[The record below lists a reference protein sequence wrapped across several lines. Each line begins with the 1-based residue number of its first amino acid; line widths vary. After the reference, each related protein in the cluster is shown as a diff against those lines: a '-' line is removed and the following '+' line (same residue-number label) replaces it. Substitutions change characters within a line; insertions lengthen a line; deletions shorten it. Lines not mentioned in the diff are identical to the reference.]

1 MSWKDTLAD
10 HYRITGSLTPLPG
23 EYDLNLLVTT
33 TDETRYVL
41 KVMRPDCDPAF
52 VELQCMVLEHL
63 ATLAPDLPV
72 PRLIRTATGAMYFNE
87 HDRYVW
93 LISALPGETY
103 ATFRPQTAA
112 LRTGLGQMAARL
124 DLALLSFT
132 HPELNRPLKWNL
144 LQAEWAYEHL
154 TVIHDPD
161 RRQLIAAVLE
171 TYLRLKPQLLSLEHT
186 TIHNDLN
193 DYNLLVSATDCGH
206 ITISGILD
214 FGDLCA
220 APRICEL
227 AIAAAYAVLDQSDP
241 IRALSELITGYHAE
255 WPLTATEID
264 LLWPLVR
271 TRLAVSVINA
281 ALMKQQRPDDPYV
294 TISEAAAWRLLTA
307 TAKTE
312 ADLVAARLRAACH
325 LPISDA
331 AEQVLAWLE
340 AESGHFAP
348 VLGHDL
354 THAPLVCLAVAE
366 RPLPQ
371 DPFMLTKAEANA
383 LTDSSPDTV
392 HIGRY
397 GEPRLIYTDAAF
409 FTDYQPLAERR
420 TIHLGVD
427 LFAPAGTPVCA
438 PLRGVVVAIEH
449 FNTPLDFGGMVVL
462 EHQTPHGNRFYTLYG
477 HLDPLSTHHIRPGSA
492 IEAGQLF
499 AALGNNTNNGG
510 WQPHLHFQLILD
522 LRAVAGSWP
531 GVAAPAEWEWW
542 RAVCPNPAPLLN
554 LPAAYVA
561 YQPLDQTNLLRER
574 RQHFAGNLRLSYTE
588 PCTFF
593 RGWRHYLFDELGH
606 TYLDAYNNVPHV
618 GHAHPR
624 LQAVV
629 AQQMQMLNTN
639 TRYLHPA
646 QIAFAHELLAKL
658 PPALSV
664 CFFVNSGSEANEL
677 ALRLARTYTG
687 ARDMITI
694 DHGYHG
700 HTTGAIDISAYKFN
714 HPAGSGKPDWVEV
727 ITAPDPYRGPYGAD
741 SERYAAEVDQA
752 LARIADRGR
761 RLAGFIAETFPSV
774 AGQIIPPP
782 GYLAAVYRR
791 VRAAG
796 GVCIA
801 DEVQTGLGRLGHYYW
816 AFESQNVVPD
826 IVVLGKP
833 LGNGHPIGA
842 VITTAEIARAF
853 DNGLEF
859 FSTFGGS
866 TLSCVIGREVLRIVD
881 EERLM
886 AHAAQIG
893 SELLAGLREL
903 QQRHLIIGDVRG
915 MGLFIGVEL
924 VTNRETLTP
933 ASAAAKYVKERLR
946 AERILIGTEGPY
958 DNVLKIRPP
967 LTFDRPALTILLERL
982 DAILN
987 ETFIIR
993 SVCL

>member
-1 MSWKDTLAD
+1 MAWSAALAH
-10 HYRITGSLTPLPG
+10 HYHINGTLTPLPG
-23 EYDLNLLVTT
+23 EYDLNLLVNATNGMQ
-33 TDETRYVL
+33 YVL
-41 KVMRPDCDPAF
+41 KVMRLDCDPAL
-52 VELQCMVLEHL
+52 VELQCAVLEHL

-72 PRLIRTATGAMYFNE
+72 PRLIRTATGAMYVNE

-112 LRTGLGQMAARL
+112 LRTSLGQMAAWL
-124 DLALLSFT
+124 DLALRSFT
-132 HPELNRPLKWNL
+132 HPALTRPLKWNL

-161 RRQLIAAVLE
+161 RRQLIATVLE
-171 TYLRLKPQLLSLEHT
+171 TYLHLKPQLLSLEHT

-193 DYNLLVSATDCGH
+193 DYNLLVSATDRGR

-227 AIAAAYAVLDQSDP
+227 AIAAAYAILDQADP
-241 IRALSELITGYHAE
+241 LRALSELVIGYHAE
-255 WPLTATEID
+255 WSLTATEID
-264 LLWPLVR
+264 LLWPLIR

-294 TISEAAAWRLLTA
+294 TVSEAAAWRLLMA

-331 AEQVLAWLE
+331 AERVLDWL
-340 AESGHFAP
+340 ASTCGHFAP
-348 VLGHDL
+348 ILGRDL
-354 THAPLVCLAVAE
+354 TNAPLVCMAVRE

-371 DPFMLTKAEANA
+371 NPFMLTETEANTLA
-383 LTDSSPDTV
+383 DPSLDTV
-392 HIGRY
+392 QIGRY

-409 FTDYQPLAERR
+409 FADSHPLAERR

-427 LFAPAGTPVCA
+427 LFAPPGTPVCA
-438 PLRGVVVAIEH
+438 PLEGVVVAIEQCS
-449 FNTPLDFGGMVVL
+449 TPLDFGGMVVL
-462 EHQTPHGNRFYTLYG
+462 EHRTPYGDRFYTLYG

-492 IEAGQLF
+492 IAAGQLF

-522 LRAVAGSWP
+522 LRVGAGSWP

-554 LPAAYVA
+554 LPAAYVE

-593 RGWRHYLFDELGH
+593 RGWRHYMFDELGN

-624 LQAVV
+624 LQAV
-629 AQQMQMLNTN
+629 AAHQMRMINTN

-646 QIAFAHELLAKL
+646 QIAFTHELMAKL
-658 PPALSV
+658 PPTLSV

-677 ALRLARTYTG
+677 ALRLARAYTG

-727 ITAPDPYRGPYGAD
+727 VMAPDPYRGPYG
-741 SERYAAEVDQA
+741 SNGEQYAAEVDQA
-752 LARIADRGR
+752 LVRISARGR

-791 VRAAG
+791 IRAAG

-866 TLSCVIGREVLRIVD
+866 TLSCVIGREVLRIIN

-886 AHAAQIG
+886 EHAARIG

-903 QQRHLIIGDVRG
+903 QQQHPIIGDVRG

-924 VTNRETLTP
+924 VTNRETRTP
-933 ASAAAKYVKERLR
+933 ATAAAMYVKERLR
-946 AERILIGTEGPY
+946 AERILVGTEGPY

-967 LTFDRPALTILLERL
+967 LTFDRQALTILLERF
-982 DAILN
+982 DAILK
-987 ETFIIR
+987 ETFIVR
-993 SVCL
+993 SVFI